1 MKSCPMAKALH
12 KRQGIP
18 TAVFLSNEVK
28 TYGRSAFF
36 TVTAHCIQNSL
47 RFGKDLG
54 MTTIIGITLKGIFR
68 DRVFQ
73 GIMVTACAFLLIPV
87 IASLSMRQV
96 TELSL
101 TLSLS
106 LISFILLL
114 LSVFL
119 GGTSLWKDIE
129 RRYTF
134 SVLGLPI
141 SRQSYMIGRFGGVAL
156 FVLLAAAVLG
166 AAAFAIVTY
175 SSAIYPPDRP
185 IVWST
190 MALCILFDALKYI
203 LLIAVAFLF
212 STVSTSFFLPVF
224 GAIATFLTGGVTQ
237 QVYEFVN
244 SPASKSL
251 SPVVKQLAKGL
262 YYILP
267 NFGAFDLKVNAIY
280 GLPIPA
286 TGLLLTIAYFVVY
299 LGILL
304 SLSAAI
310 FMRREMR

>member
-1 MKSCPMAKALH
+1 MEA
-12 KRQGIP
+12 
-18 TAVFLSNEVK
+18 
-28 TYGRSAFF
+28 
-36 TVTAHCIQNSL
+36 
-47 RFGKDLG
+47 
-54 MTTIIGITLKGIFR
+54 IIRITLKGIFR

-73 GIMVTACAFLLIPV
+73 GIMVTAFAFLLIPV
-87 IASLSMRQV
+87 VSSLSLRQV

-141 SRQSYMIGRFGGVAL
+141 SRQSYLIGRFGGVAL
-156 FVLLAAAVLG
+156 FVMLAASVLG
-166 AAAFAIVTY
+166 AAAFAVVLYT
-175 SSAIYPPDRP
+175 SNVYPPDRP
-185 IVWST
+185 VIWSIL
-190 MALCILFDALKYI
+190 ALCIMFDSLKYI

-212 STVSTSFFLPVF
+212 STVSTSFFLPIF
-224 GAIATFLTGGVTQ
+224 GTIATFLAGGITQ
-237 QVYEFVN
+237 QVYEFIN
-244 SPASKSL
+244 SPGGTTL
-251 SPVVKQLAKGL
+251 SPLVKLLAKAF

-280 GLPIPA
+280 GLSLPLN
-286 TGLLLTIAYFVVY
+286 GLLLTAEYFVVY
-299 LGILL
+299 VGFIL
-304 SLSAAI
+304 SLAAI
-310 FMRREMR
+310 IFSRREMR